1 VVRFDLDDP
10 AEVASVCSEA
20 KAAGFDHLLVQ
31 VRGRADALYRSDL
44 APRAGN
50 LAQAPTDFDPLA
62 QLLTECAPLPLHAW
76 LNVFYLWGGD
86 TPPESPDHP
95 GHPGQPWILSDNTG
109 RPVSGY
115 SAREKRLGWIEG
127 SYADPASTEYRA
139 LFVEVVRELLARYPV
154 AGIHLDF
161 IRYPGPGYGKSDS
174 LAEQFERSHGV
185 DPRLLPERINAE
197 TVTDWLE
204 GKLSPTDRVLTTAAL
219 FWNEFRAGQ
228 ITQLLREV
236 RQAVD
241 HSGAT
246 GIVLSVAVFPEP
258 AAAYLENGQEYQA
271 WAAEGLVDRLYPMA
285 YFGDTDRV
293 NAQLR
298 EITATTLRPSQVS
311 LWAGLGAL
319 GKNSAQLDEEARI
332 AGENGYEGVALFSLG
347 HLLKKNAALAGAEA
361 VRAPR
366 LSPVRKA
373 GPVETKLLA
382 SAPPELLPPNMPAL
396 KSIARKALGGS
407 PPQKGLEAKLAL
419 RLQEYDHARQHS
431 IPKTLNQL
439 KSGLITVPERL
450 TLGGIF
456 RYASPMDSPARRQEQ
471 EAVCETARQRLLAG
485 EELAAVAEEMSQD
498 SSKTMGGL
506 LAPRFLDL
514 LDPQDQELA
523 QLLPREI
530 SRVMRVANGF
540 WCYRLEARSIG
551 RKSTFAEAPWEAKRI
566 LFRRALSEMM
576 TGEAGTGLQP
586 SHHDGLRCFDGAQH
600 ERNKSMISRQLPFAL
615 SLSKGSFPSTPSAIN
630 KHIFPIV
637 KNDLQP
643 AAMILAIH
651 LPSRLPLDLALHAAR
666 RMALPASIGPG

>member
-1 VVRFDLDDP
+1 MPQPQPCSLRALLPALALLLLVSACAPRLRTAAWVVRFDLDSP
-10 AEVASVCSEA
+10 AKIAALCPQA
-20 KAAGFDHLLVQ
+20 KQAGLDHLLVQ
-31 VRGRADALYRSDL
+31 VRGRADALYRSEL

-62 QLLTECAPLPLHAW
+62 QLLTECAPLSLHAW

-127 SYADPASTEYRA
+127 SYADPASAEYRA
-139 LFVEVVRELLARYPV
+139 LFVAVVRELLARYPV

-161 IRYPGPGYGKSDS
+161 IRYPGPGYGKSDP

-185 DPRLLPERINAE
+185 DPRLLPERIHAG

-204 GKLSPTDRVLTTAAL
+204 GKQSPTDRVLTTAAL

-228 ITQLLREV
+228 VTQLLREV

-285 YFGDTDRV
+285 YFGDAERV

-298 EITATTLRPSQVS
+298 EITATTPRPSQVS

-319 GKNSAQLDEEARI
+319 GKNSAQLGREARI

-373 GPVETKLLA
+373 EPGDTKLLA
-382 SAPPELLPPNMPAL
+382 SAPPELLPPNMSAL
-396 KSIARKALGGS
+396 KSIACKALGGF

-439 KSGLITVPERL
+439 KNGLITVPERL

-456 RYASPMDSPARRQEQ
+456 RYASPMDSPARWQEQ
-471 EAVCETARQRLLAG
+471 EVVCEKARQRLLAG
-485 EELAAVAEEMSQD
+485 EELAAVAEELSQD
-498 SSKTMGGL
+498 SSKTLGGL

-540 WCYRLEARSIG
+540 WCYRLEDKGLG
-551 RKSTFAEAPWEAKRI
+551 RGMTFAEAPWEAKRI
-566 LFRRALSEMM
+566 LFRRGLGDML
-576 TGEAGTGLQP
+576 EAGTGR
-586 SHHDGLRCFDGAQH
+586 GL
-600 ERNKSMISRQLPFAL
+600 
-615 SLSKGSFPSTPSAIN
+615 
-630 KHIFPIV
+630 
-637 KNDLQP
+637 
-643 AAMILAIH
+643 
-651 LPSRLPLDLALHAAR
+651 
-666 RMALPASIGPG
+666 

>member
-1 VVRFDLDDP
+1 MPSPRPSSLHALLPALALLLLVPACAPRLRTAAWVTRFDLDSP
-10 AEVASVCSEA
+10 AKITALCPQA
-20 KAAGFDHLLVQ
+20 KQAGLDHLLVQ

-50 LAQAPTDFDPLA
+50 LAQAPADFDPLA
-62 QLLTECAPLPLHAW
+62 QLLMECAPLPLHAW

-127 SYADPASTEYRA
+127 SYADPASAEYRA
-139 LFVEVVRELLARYPV
+139 LFVRVVRELLDRYPV
-154 AGIHLDF
+154 TGIHLDF

-174 LAEQFERSHGV
+174 IAEQFERFHGV
-185 DPRLLPERINAE
+185 DPRLLPERINAG

-204 GKLSPTDRVLTTAAL
+204 GRQSPTDRVLTTAAL

-228 ITQLLREV
+228 VTQLVREV
-236 RQAVD
+236 RQVVD
-241 HSGAT
+241 RSGAT
-246 GIVLSVAVFPEP
+246 GTVLSVAVFPEP

-285 YFGDTDRV
+285 YFGDPGRV
-293 NAQLR
+293 SAQLR
-298 EITATTLRPSQVS
+298 EISAATPRPSQVS

-319 GKNSAQLDEEARI
+319 GKNSAQLGREARI

-347 HLLKKNAALAGAEA
+347 HLLKRNTALAEAEA
-361 VRAPR
+361 VRVPR
-366 LSPVRKA
+366 PSPA
-373 GPVETKLLA
+373 SEAEPVETGTLA

-396 KSIARKALGGS
+396 KNIAGKALGGH
-407 PPQKGLEAKLAL
+407 PPKNGLEAKLAL

-431 IPKTLNQL
+431 IPKTLTQL

-450 TLGGIF
+450 TMGGIF
-456 RYASPMDSPARRQEQ
+456 RYASPMDSPARWQEQ
-471 EAVCETARQRLLAG
+471 ETACEKARSRLLAG
-485 EELAAVAEEMSQD
+485 EGLAAVAEELSQD
-498 SSKTMGGL
+498 GSKTMGGL

-523 QLLPREI
+523 QLLPQEI

-540 WCYRLEARSIG
+540 WCYRLEDRDFG
-551 RKSTFAEAPWEAKRI
+551 RGMTFAEAPWEAKRI
-566 LFRRALSEMM
+566 LFRR
-576 TGEAGTGLQP
+576 GL
-586 SHHDGLRCFDGAQH
+586 
-600 ERNKSMISRQLPFAL
+600 
-615 SLSKGSFPSTPSAIN
+615 
-630 KHIFPIV
+630 
-637 KNDLQP
+637 
-643 AAMILAIH
+643 AAMLEAETG
-651 LPSRLPLDLALHAAR
+651 R
-666 RMALPASIGPG
+666 GP